1 MMDLAVTALLG
12 VGVLLAALLVVVVG
26 SLIAIWVSVYLGLR
40 AVQSKLEGLAGA
52 EGLSLGEADE

>member
-1 MMDLAVTALLG
+1 MIDVVVTALLA

-40 AVQSKLEGLAGA
+40 TVRSKLEGLGGA
-52 EGLSLGEADE
+52 EGLSLGESDE